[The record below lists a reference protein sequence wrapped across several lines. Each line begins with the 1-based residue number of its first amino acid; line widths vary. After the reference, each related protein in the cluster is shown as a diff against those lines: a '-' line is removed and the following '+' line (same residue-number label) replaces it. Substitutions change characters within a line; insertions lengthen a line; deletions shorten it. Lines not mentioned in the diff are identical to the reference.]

1 MPNEIHLLLI
11 ADIVGKP
18 GRKVVEQILPR
29 LRAEYALDFIIAN
42 GENAA
47 GGYGITPTVAEELFS
62 LGVDCITSGNHVWER
77 KEIIAYLNTESK
89 LLRPLN
95 YPQGVPGRGSGIF
108 ESNGRKIGVVNLQ
121 GRLFMNA
128 IDCPFTVGRIEVE
141 HMSRETPLIIVDF
154 HAEATSEKKALG
166 WALDGKVTAVIGT
179 HTHVQTAD
187 EMIYP
192 RGTAYITDC
201 GMTGPFDSVIG
212 VNKEKAVERFAT
224 QIPWRLDVA
233 KVDLRFNAVM
243 VRADVSSGK
252 AISIE
257 RIERRLQE

>member
-141 HMSRETPLIIVDF
+141 RMSRETPLIIVDF

-233 KVDLRFNAVM
+233 KVDLRLNAVM